1 MEKPSEFNFGDQS
14 VADAYDA
21 VLVPILFDPWAAQ
34 LVDDFKQWQGQCVL
48 DLATGT
54 GVLAQ
59 RLAKHVGPTGKVIGA
74 DINGEML
81 TLARQRCA
89 GANPPVEF
97 IESPAE
103 PLNLPGE
110 SVDVVV
116 CQQGYQFFPDKPA
129 AAREM
134 FRVMRKH
141 GTVIVS
147 TWRPVEECE
156 FFGSICD
163 ALHTVGED
171 ELSDMMRIPFDS
183 MPESELSLHFEA
195 AGFDDVRVRQHQ
207 LALTVSE
214 GVSHAVNVAYS
225 TPIGPKLRALT
236 ENKQAQFRKA
246 FKEQLDE
253 LSSDGQT
260 MGRMVSNVLSAE
272 KPS

>member
-1 MEKPSEFNFGDQS
+1 MEKSSEFSFGDQS

-21 VLVPILFDPWAAQ
+21 VLVPILFGPWAAQ
-34 LVDDFKQWQGQCVL
+34 LVDDFKLWQGRCVL

-59 RLAKHVGPTGKVIGA
+59 RLAKHVGPTGKLIGA

-81 TLARQRCA
+81 MLARQRCA
-89 GANPPVEF
+89 DASPPVEF

-116 CQQGYQFFPDKPA
+116 CQQGFQFFPDRPA
-129 AAREM
+129 AAQEM
-134 FRVMRKH
+134 FRVLRKR
-141 GTVIVS
+141 GKVVVS
-147 TWRPVEECE
+147 TWRPVAECE
-156 FFGSICD
+156 FFGCICD
-163 ALHTVGED
+163 ALDAVGEE
-171 ELSDMMRIPFDS
+171 ELSNMMRIPFDS

-195 AGFDDVRVRQHQ
+195 AGFDDVRVRQQQ
-207 LALTVSE
+207 LALTVSD

-225 TPIGPKLRALT
+225 TPIGPKLRTLT
-236 ENKQAQFRKA
+236 EDKQDRFRKA
-246 FKEQLDE
+246 FKDLLDE

-272 KPS
+272 KPN